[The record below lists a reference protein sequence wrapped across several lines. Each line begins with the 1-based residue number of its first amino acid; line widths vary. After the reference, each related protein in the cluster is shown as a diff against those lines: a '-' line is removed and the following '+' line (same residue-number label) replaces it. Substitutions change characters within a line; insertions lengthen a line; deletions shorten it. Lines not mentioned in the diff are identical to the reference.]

1 MVARLTL
8 PTCLQ
13 HVVDELLEIDAPA
26 AVGVEFGHQA
36 AQLVLGKVDVETAEN
51 LCKNQDSKSLKLQWA
66 QCAPQR
72 ACGGVASSSSDIST
86 FPLLSRSRSSKDLRN
101 SPPDACDDSRCA
113 IFVRSICRAC
123 SFETLSI
130 GPC

>member
-51 LCKNQDSKSLKLQWA
+51 LCKNQDSKSLEL
-66 QCAPQR
+66 QR
-72 ACGGVASSSSDIST
+72 ACGGSGLFKLRHFHISAFVA
-86 FPLLSRSRSSKDLRN
+86 
-101 SPPDACDDSRCA
+101 
-113 IFVRSICRAC
+113 V
-123 SFETLSI
+123 
-130 GPC
+130 